1 MKMEVNDFNWGLI
14 DDLNSEEVRSLLKSN
29 IIPLKIRKQIRIRL
43 GFKGIHEALPIIT
56 GVICAASMLG
66 IIQQVLIEV
75 CKKK

>member
-1 MKMEVNDFNWGLI
+1 MEVNDFNWGLI

-43 GFKGIHEALPIIT
+43 GFKGIQEALPIIA
-56 GVICAASMLG
+56 GVICATSMIE
-66 IIQQVLIEV
+66 IIRKVVIET